1 MNLTDEGIKQIEA
14 HADKEHNAL
23 VMLMCQILRE
33 VREVKKMLSDH
44 NDNPSNGSDD
54 STGGADYSEN
64 EHS

>member
-1 MNLTDEGIKQIEA
+1 MNLTDEGIKRIEA

-44 NDNPSNGSDD
+44 NDNSGNGSND
-54 STGGADYSEN
+54 STGSADYSEN